1 MKPTCSM
8 PSPPPDGDDGPRLHS
23 RGLNWDPV
31 MSTGMRTMVDK
42 MRIRMRSKKDRKPM
56 MNQSSIWRTEGLVL
70 ESVKIG
76 LYISEL

>member
-1 MKPTCSM
+1 
-8 PSPPPDGDDGPRLHS
+8 
-23 RGLNWDPV
+23 